1 MSERAG
7 LVALGD
13 SITFGEGG
21 MVLGV
26 DARSWALWLAQA
38 LDLPYTNYA
47 VPGARAPDV
56 LAHQLP
62 RVQRAYDLGTLYVG
76 VNDARDPA
84 FDPGAFDRDVRS
96 AAAGLAPHCER
107 LLLLTVP
114 LDLGRPR
121 AGAEKVGRANASIR
135 AAAAEVGARVASL
148 DDLAGWRFVLPDAV
162 HPTALGQ
169 LEIADRAARAL
180 GAGVLPSGLAAPAD
194 GPRDVGRFGL
204 DWGRQWVRERA
215 RRERERRRSV
225 RTPDERSNFER
236 DGVVG

>member
-1 MSERAG
+1 MLLIGPLEHTPPRSG

-13 SITFGEGG
+13 SITFGEGS

-56 LAHQLP
+56 LRAQLP
-62 RVQRAYDLGTLYVG
+62 RVRRSYDLGTLYVG

-84 FDPGAFDRDVRS
+84 FDAAAFDRDVR
-96 AAAGLAPHCER
+96 AVAAGLAPACAR
-107 LLLLTVP
+107 LLVLTVP

-121 AGAEKVGRANASIR
+121 AGAAKVRRANASIR
-135 AAAAEVGARVASL
+135 AAAAGVGATLVEL
-148 DDLAGWRFVLPDAV
+148 EDLGGWRHVLPDAV

-169 LEIADRAARAL
+169 LELADRAARAL
-180 GAGVLPSGLAAPAD
+180 GSAVRPSALASPHRAPTA
-194 GPRDVGRFGL
+194 VARFGA
-204 DWGRQWVRERA
+204 DWGRMWAREA
-215 RRERERRRSV
+215 VRRRLG
-225 RTPDERSNFER
+225 R
-236 DGVVG
+236 